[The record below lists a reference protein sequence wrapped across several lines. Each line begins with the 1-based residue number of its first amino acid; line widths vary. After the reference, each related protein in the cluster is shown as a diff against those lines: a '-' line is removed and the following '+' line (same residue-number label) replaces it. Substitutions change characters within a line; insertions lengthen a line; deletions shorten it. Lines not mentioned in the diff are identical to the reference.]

1 MMVKRAFLL
10 VHNNNVKILTM
21 RGRAV
26 LLSLVLVA
34 SPNAYIIDERISKY
48 IYRDNYYMSGF
59 YINRR
64 WYDKYI

>member
-10 VHNNNVKILTM
+10 VHNNNVKLLTM
-21 RGRAV
+21 RARAV

-48 IYRDNYYMSGF
+48 IYR
-59 YINRR
+59 
-64 WYDKYI
+64 